1 MSLRN
6 FSRLGVYLCLTIIC
20 FSTTSSLA
28 QKHKKE
34 QLASASKSPSDF
46 NPEFEKV
53 KSRVSYVPGV
63 KVIRGE
69 THVIVPE
76 QEFFCP
82 AGSVFKFN
90 NGDIQVFDR
99 RSSDGGKTWRQVAHI
114 LENSTYQYPG
124 PDGEVVMFQSD
135 NQAGGS
141 TSAGRP
147 EISLQKTEEEGVL
160 EAKFFRSKDHGLTR
174 VSDPARV
181 YLPER
186 FKDWS
191 GVLCRNIVGLDDGS
205 LLMSMYLRSGV
216 KNTLENKFRDI
227 VLKSSDRGKTWYYLS
242 TVAFD
247 MSEDNRG
254 EGFNEASLLV
264 LPDGKINCFM
274 RSGASYQAS
283 LGSFNNNDWDNKMP
297 FSFGQQTPIYKTVSV
312 DGGKSWSIPDPITSH
327 GVWPDATL
335 MKNGITALTYGR
347 PGNWIMF
354 NEGESDTWGP
364 IIPFYNDL
372 YPPDCGNYVSA
383 TEVAPDI
390 LLVVYSRT
398 NPNDHWKSE
407 IVGTYFNV
415 KAMTEK

>member
-1 MSLRN
+1 MNLHNVSSFN
-6 FSRLGVYLCLTIIC
+6 FFLCLLIFC
-20 FSTTSSLA
+20 FSSPSATA
-28 QKHKKE
+28 QKHHKE
-34 QLASASKSPSDF
+34 LPSSAGKSVYGF

-53 KSRVSYVPGV
+53 KSRVSYVPGI

-82 AGSVFKFN
+82 AGSVFKYN

-99 RSSDGGKTWRQVAHI
+99 RSNNGGKTWRQVAHI
-114 LENSTYQYPG
+114 LENSTYQFPA

-135 NQAGGS
+135 NAAGGS

-147 EISLQKTEEEGVL
+147 EISLQKSDEVGVL
-160 EAKFFRSKDHGLTR
+160 VANFFRSNDNGLSR
-174 VSDPARV
+174 KSDPARI
-181 YLPER
+181 YLPEIFR
-186 FKDWS
+186 DWS
-191 GVLCRNIVGLDDGS
+191 GVLCRNIVGLNDGS
-205 LLMSMYLRSGV
+205 LLMSMYLRSGDKKSV
-216 KNTLENKFRDI
+216 ENKFRDI
-227 VLKSSDRGKTWYYLS
+227 VLKSTDRGKTWHYLS

-264 LPDGKINCFM
+264 RPDGKINCYM

-283 LGSFNNNDWDNKMP
+283 LGSSNNNDWDNKMP
-297 FSFGQQTPIYKTVSV
+297 FSFGQQTPIYKSVSV

-327 GVWPDATL
+327 GVWPDTAL

-354 NEGESDTWGP
+354 NEGESDNWGP

-372 YPPDCGNYVSA
+372 YPPDCGNYVSVA
-383 TEVAPDI
+383 EVAPDI

-407 IVGTYFNV
+407 LVGTYFNV
-415 KAMTEK
+415 KAMKE

>member
-147 EISLQKTEEEGVL
+147 EISLQKTDEEGVL
-160 EAKFFRSKDHGLTR
+160 EANFFRSKDNGLTR

>member
-1 MSLRN
+1 MMNYYN
-6 FSRLGVYLCLTIIC
+6 FSKLNFLVFAVVIC
-20 FSTTSSLA
+20 FSTTNALA
-28 QKHKKE
+28 QKYQTE
-34 QLASASKSPSDF
+34 RPISESKSPTDF
-46 NPEFEKV
+46 NHEFEKV
-53 KSRVSYVPGV
+53 KSRVSYVPGI
-63 KVIRGE
+63 KAIRGE

-82 AGSVFKFN
+82 AGSVFKYN
-90 NGDIQVFDR
+90 NGDIQVYNR
-99 RSSDGGKTWRQVAHI
+99 RSFNGGKTWTKVADI
-114 LENSTYQYPG
+114 LENSTYQFPE

-135 NQAGGS
+135 NAAGGS

-147 EISLQKTEEEGVL
+147 EISLQGTDEEGVF
-160 EAKFFRSKDHGLTR
+160 EAKFFRSKDNGLSR
-174 VSDPARV
+174 VSDPARI
-181 YLPER
+181 YLPEK

-191 GVLCRNIVGLDDGS
+191 GVLCRNIVGLVDGS
-205 LLMSMYLRSGV
+205 LLMSMYLRSRD
-216 KNTLENKFRDI
+216 KKSIENKFRDI
-227 VLKSSDRGKTWYYLS
+227 VLKSSDRGKTWHYLS

-264 LPDGKINCFM
+264 LPDGKINCYM

-312 DGGKSWSIPDPITSH
+312 DGGKNWSIPDPITSH

-335 MKNGITALTYGR
+335 MENGITALTYGR

-354 NEGESDTWGP
+354 NEGGSDNWGP

-372 YPPDCGNYVSA
+372 YPPDCGNYVSVA
-383 TEVAPDI
+383 EVTPDI

-407 IVGTYFNV
+407 LVGTYFNV
-415 KAMTEK
+415 KAMTE

>member
-1 MSLRN
+1 MN
-6 FSRLGVYLCLTIIC
+6 FFNVPKLDVFLYLAIIS
-20 FSTTSSLA
+20 FSTTGLLA
-28 QKHKKE
+28 QNTPKE
-34 QLASASKSPSDF
+34 EREKVNISPFNF
-46 NPEFEKV
+46 NPKFEKI

-82 AGSVFKFN
+82 AGSVFKYN

-99 RSSDGGKTWRQVAHI
+99 RSNNGGKTWRQVPHI
-114 LENSTYQYPG
+114 LENSTYQFPG
-124 PDGEVVMFQSD
+124 PEGEVVMFQSD

-147 EISLQKTEEEGVL
+147 EISLQNTDEEGVL
-160 EAKFFRSKDHGLTR
+160 EANFFRSKDNGLTR
-174 VSDPARV
+174 VSDPASV
-181 YLPER
+181 YLPEG

-216 KNTLENKFRDI
+216 KNTKENKFRDI
-227 VLKSSDRGKTWYYLS
+227 VLKSSDRGKTWHYLS

-283 LGSFNNNDWDNKMP
+283 LGSFNNNDWSNKMP
-297 FSFGQQTPIYKTVSV
+297 FGLGQQSPIYKSVSV
-312 DGGKSWSIPDPITSH
+312 DAGKNWSIPDPITVH

-335 MKNGITALTYGR
+335 MENGITALTYGR

-354 NEGESDTWGP
+354 NEGERDTWGP

-383 TEVAPDI
+383 TEVAPDV

-415 KAMTEK
+415 KSMTE